1 MKSITV
7 EGGRVIPAS
16 KFSADARG
24 RAGGPTSEQLKKA
37 AKEHLAAH
45 PDINTTVPQ
54 QLFEDAGHEL
64 LYTPPYVSELQ
75 PIELIWAFTKALVAR
90 QSHRSRSVHTA
101 TVQTRKAM
109 DEVTA
114 ELCRKEIAHCHKWIQ
129 TFMRSD
135 EGGSLRQFGTLQA
148 LMPLAAALSEAHE
161 GTAPAAAATE
171 EDEEE
176 ADEAEEASWA
186 Q

>member
-1 MKSITV
+1 M
-7 EGGRVIPAS
+7 IPAI

-24 RAGGPTSEQLKKA
+24 KAGGPTLELLKKA

-45 PDINTTVPQ
+45 PEINTTVPQ
-54 QLFEDAGHEL
+54 QLFDDADYEL

-114 ELCRKEIAHCHKWIQ
+114 ELCRKEIAHCHKWIE
-129 TFMRSD
+129 TFMQSE
-135 EGGSLRQFGTLQA
+135 EGGSLQQFGTLQS
-148 LMPLAAALSEAHE
+148 LMPLSAALSEAHE
-161 GTAPAAAATE
+161 VSSSVTPTT

-176 ADEAEEASWA
+176 EEEEASWA
-186 Q
+186 L